1 MIKKY
6 WKIILSIVTGLVG
19 IFFILSKSNSKK
31 ANKAKKKIDDNNTAI
46 NKLDGRIEE
55 VKKQKIV
62 AKKKVETT
70 KNKLEKT
77 KQLKKQPI
85 PKKSKVVKTKKETE
99 KSAAANIRKRTR
111 K

>member
-55 VKKQKIV
+55 VKNCVNPYGDGTSSNKI
-62 AKKKVETT
+62 AKILNEIDLNNEFLIKDITF
-70 KNKLEKT
+70 
-77 KQLKKQPI
+77 
-85 PKKSKVVKTKKETE
+85 
-99 KSAAANIRKRTR
+99 
-111 K
+111 